1 MTLEELYYISQIV
14 AVIGIFGSLLF
25 VGLQIR
31 QNTLATRAASHNA
44 VSNSLNEINRMFAE
58 NADLTRIWLA
68 GQTNRQALTPEER
81 WRFDSL
87 ARAYLHVCET
97 MYVQAALGTGDK
109 SVMLAEE
116 DGIKAVL
123 AAPGVREWWSENP
136 YGFSREFRAYIAKLS
151 QLAEK
156 DPA

>member
-1 MTLEELYYISQIV
+1 MTLEGIYYISQIV

-58 NADLTRIWLA
+58 NADLTRIFLA
-68 GQTNRQALTPEER
+68 GQVDRQALTPEER
-81 WRFDSL
+81 WRFDSSM
-87 ARAYLHVCET
+87 RAYMHVCET
-97 MYVQAALGTGDK
+97 MFVQAAIGTGDK

-123 AAPGVREWWSENP
+123 AAPGSREWWSENP
-136 YGFSREFRAYIAKLS
+136 FGFSHEFRAYVAKLS
-151 QLAEK
+151 QLPDK
-156 DPA
+156 TP